1 MKTKRDIYMSMATD
15 LNFTKVRSR
24 EAVDYIFNKI
34 ANFLSEGEKIQFRGF
49 GNFEVRERA
58 ERKGRNPQTGK
69 AITITAKK
77 SPVFKAGK
85 GLKGKVNKA

>member
-34 ANFLSEGEKIQFRGF
+34 ANFLSEEEKIQFRGF

-58 ERKGRNPQTGK
+58 ERKGRNPQTGETIKINASK
-69 AITITAKK
+69 A
-77 SPVFKAGK
+77 PVFKAGTA
-85 GLKGKVNKA
+85 LKELVNK

>member
-34 ANFLSEGEKIQFRGF
+34 ENFLSEWEKILFRGF

-58 ERKGRNPQTGK
+58 ERKGRNPQTGETIKINASK
-69 AITITAKK
+69 A
-77 SPVFKAGK
+77 PVFKACTA
-85 GLKGKVNKA
+85 LKEIVNK

>member
-34 ANFLSEGEKIQFRGF
+34 ANFLSEGEKIQFRVF

-58 ERKGRNPQTGK
+58 ERKGRNPQTGETIKINASK
-69 AITITAKK
+69 A
-77 SPVFKAGK
+77 PVFTAGTA
-85 GLKGKVNKA
+85 LKELVNK

>member
-34 ANFLSEGEKIQFRGF
+34 ANSISWIWQL
-49 GNFEVRERA
+49 
-58 ERKGRNPQTGK
+58 
-69 AITITAKK
+69 
-77 SPVFKAGK
+77 
-85 GLKGKVNKA
+85 